1 MSLKIQIQ
9 DDMKSAMRAKEAEKL
24 STIRMLLAAI
34 KQKEIDEQI
43 QLEDTHI
50 LSIVNKM
57 IKQRRD
63 AADQFKSAGRDELAE
78 KEQREMLVLEAYL
91 PQQLSDAEI
100 SQAIQQAVEQTQAES
115 IRDMGKVMGVL
126 QSSLQGRAD
135 MAKVSQLVKQQ
146 LA

>member
-1 MSLKIQIQ
+1 MSLKAQIQ

-24 STIRMLLAAI
+24 GTIRMLLAAI

-43 QLEDTHI
+43 QLEDTQI
-50 LSIVNKM
+50 LSVINKM

-63 AADQFKSAGRDELAE
+63 SADQFKSAGRDELAE
-78 KEQREMLVLEAYL
+78 KEQREMLTLEVYL
-91 PQQLSDAEI
+91 PQQLNDDEI
-100 SQAIQQAVEQTQAES
+100 GQAIHKAVEQTQAES

>member
-1 MSLKIQIQ
+1 MSLKAQIQ
-9 DDMKSAMRAKEAEKL
+9 DDMKSAMRAKQAEKL

-43 QLEDTHI
+43 QLEDPQI
-50 LSIVNKM
+50 LSVINKM

-63 AADQFKSAGRDELAE
+63 AADQFKNAGRDELAE
-78 KEQREMLVLEAYL
+78 KEQQEMLVLEAYL
-91 PQQLSDAEI
+91 PQQLSDGEI
-100 SQAIQQAVEQTQAES
+100 SQAIEKAVEQTQAKS

>member
-1 MSLKIQIQ
+1 MSLKTQVQ
-9 DDMKSAMRAKEAEKL
+9 DDMKSAMRARETEKL
-24 STIRMLLAAI
+24 GTIRMLLAAI

-43 QLEDTHI
+43 QLTDPQI
-50 LSIVNKM
+50 LSVINKM

-63 AADQFKSAGRDELAE
+63 AASQYQTAKRDELAN
-78 KEQREMLVLEAYL
+78 KELEEIVFLEAYL
-91 PQQLSDAEI
+91 PQQLNEAEI
-100 SQAIQQAVEQTQAES
+100 MQAIEKAIEQSAAAS

-135 MAKVSQLVKQQ
+135 MSAVSQLVKQK